1 MALSNIGANPAQH
14 VVRALIG
21 AGVMAALC
29 AIAWSFIAARADDH
43 STWLALLTGLL
54 VGLSVRRFGKALGDW
69 FGLIAVAGTMAATLA
84 GSVLAILALTAQEQQ
99 LSYLQVWLVADLN
112 MIYHDLNARISA
124 VDAICLGIAVLLAYV
139 LATVRI
145 SKNTREHVL
154 PHIVV

>member
-29 AIAWSFIAARADDH
+29 AVAWSFIAARADDH

-69 FGLIAVAGTMAATLA
+69 FGLIAVAGTMASIALA
-84 GSVLAILALTAQEQQ
+84 GLINRIGLTWLPPGRVEPIELALRVASEPGM
-99 LSYLQVWLVADLN
+99 LAFSAVWLVVVGVLSAL
-112 MIYHDLNARISA
+112 LPATRAARMNIVEA
-124 VDAICLGIAVLLAYV
+124 L
-139 LATVRI
+139 R
-145 SKNTREHVL
+145 HV
-154 PHIVV
+154 